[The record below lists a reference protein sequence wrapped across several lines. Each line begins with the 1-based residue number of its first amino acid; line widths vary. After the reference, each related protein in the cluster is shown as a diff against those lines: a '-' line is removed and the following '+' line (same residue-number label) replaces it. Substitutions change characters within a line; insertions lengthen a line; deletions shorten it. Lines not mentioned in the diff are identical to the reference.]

1 MFGSKDNKNEAPEKA
16 PTSFNHN
23 QNSVI
28 PKKAAEGNKKSS
40 STTLIAKDTEI
51 FGDVKFAGNLEI
63 EGHIVGNLIANPGS
77 EASVRVLENGQIEG
91 DINVPNTTINGFVK
105 GNVHANT
112 LELAAKARVEGN
124 VHYQSIEM
132 VKGSQV
138 NGSLVFADHSSAP
151 AASVKKKEK
160 NSA

>member
-1 MFGSKDNKNEAPEKA
+1 MFGNKDAKTDSTEKA
-16 PTSFNHN
+16 PTSFNN
-23 QNSVI
+23 VQNSVI
-28 PKKAAEGNKKSS
+28 PKKTTDANKKSS

-51 FGDVKFAGNLEI
+51 FGDIKFAGNLEI

-77 EASVRVLENGQIEG
+77 EASVRVLENGRIEG
-91 DINVPNTTINGFVK
+91 DVNVPNTTVNGLVK
-105 GNVHANT
+105 GNVHASS

-138 NGSLVFADHSSAP
+138 NGSLVFSDTAP
-151 AASVKKKEK
+151 TAPQQGAKKD
-160 NSA
+160 N

>member
-1 MFGSKDNKNEAPEKA
+1 MFGSKDTKNETAEKA
-16 PTSFNHN
+16 PTSFSNN

-28 PKKAAEGNKKSS
+28 PKKPADSSKKSS

-77 EASVRVLENGQIEG
+77 EASVRILENGQIEG
-91 DINVPNTTINGFVK
+91 DINVPNTTINGVVK
-105 GNVHANT
+105 GNVHAGN

-138 NGSLVFADHSSAP
+138 NGSLVFSEAGSSTP
-151 AASVKKKEK
+151 TPSKKDKAS
-160 NSA
+160 A